1 MHRADMVYWPMKNTP
16 YTTPIL
22 PGFNLRILRRKPRS
36 EQQKLAEK
44 LALLQQKSFKQI
56 GEVFEKFIPRALLK
70 PELSGTMSRRR
81 LFSKEN
87 TFWAFFSQVLDADGG
102 CMEVIRKLQS
112 YASIKGIKIPS
123 SSTASYCTARKKL
136 NEQMLSDILAHTAD
150 RLKLMPETGI
160 LNNRRVIVV
169 DGTGLSMPDTPQ
181 NQAIWPQQSTQKP
194 GCGFPSARICACFSL
209 ESGALLSYA
218 LGNKKSNEVPLF
230 RQQWKIFK
238 QGDIFLGDKGFCSYF
253 DIANLRK
260 LGVDSVVTLAKRTPV
275 SAASC
280 IKKLGSDDL
289 LIEWTRPVYAAKM
302 PYSQDEWAKLP
313 KKLILRQIKVT
324 LNNPGFRTQGFY
336 IITTLLDTAQYPA
349 EELAEIYFKRWD
361 VELFFRDIKTTM
373 GMDILRCQTPDM
385 IRKEILMHFIAYNC
399 VRRLMYEAAEEA
411 DLAVR
416 VVSFKGS
423 LQALRN
429 WEPHLNQAK
438 VSKSER
444 FRLISDLYDAMTNT
458 PIRQRPGRSEPRCIK
473 RRPKSYQLL
482 TAPRHEMKPVPHRS
496 KCRAANP

>member
-1 MHRADMVYWPMKNTP
+1 MKNTAY
-16 YTTPIL
+16 YTPL
-22 PGFNLRILRRKPRS
+22 FPGFLRQIRRRKPRAA
-36 EQQKLAEK
+36 QQKLAKK
-44 LALLQQKSFKQI
+44 LALLQLKSFKQI

-70 PELSGTMSRRR
+70 KEESGAMSRSR

-136 NEQMLSDILAHTAD
+136 PEQMLSDILAHTAD
-150 RLKLMPETGI
+150 RLELMPETGI

-169 DGTGLSMPDTPQ
+169 DGTGVSMPDTSQ
-181 NQAIWPQQSTQKP
+181 NQEVWPQLSSQKA
-194 GCGFPSARICACFSL
+194 GCGFPTARICACFSL
-209 ESGALLSYA
+209 ASGALLSYA
-218 LGNKKSNEVPLF
+218 IGNKKNNELPLF
-230 RQQWKIFK
+230 RKQWHIFK

-253 DIANLRK
+253 DIANLK
-260 LGVDSVVTLAKRTPV
+260 KQGVDSVITLARRPPGTTANCHK
-275 SAASC
+275 
-280 IKKLGSDDL
+280 ILGPDDL
-289 LIEWTRPVYAAKM
+289 LIAWERPVCTATMA
-302 PYSQDEWAKLP
+302 YSKDEWAMLP
-313 KKLILRQIKVT
+313 KKLILRQIKVSVDT
-324 LNNPGFRTQGFY
+324 PGFRTKGFY
-336 IITTLLDTAQYPA
+336 IITTLIDAVQYTAA
-349 EELAEIYFKRWD
+349 ELAELYFKRWD

-373 GMDILRCQTPDM
+373 GMDILRCQTPEM

-411 DLAVR
+411 DLEVR

-438 VSKSER
+438 VSQAER
-444 FRLISDLYDAMTNT
+444 FRLVSDLYDAITNT

-482 TAPRHEMKPVPHRS
+482 TAPRHEMKEVPHRN
-496 KCRAANP
+496 RYHATNP

>member
-1 MHRADMVYWPMKNTP
+1 MKNKT
-16 YTTPIL
+16 YTTPMF
-22 PGFNLRILRRKPRS
+22 PGFHRQILRRRPRS
-36 EQQKLAEK
+36 AQLKFAEK
-44 LALLQQKSFKQI
+44 IALLQQKSFKQI

-70 PELSGTMSRRR
+70 PESSGVMSRRR

-112 YASIKGIKIPS
+112 YASIKGIKVPS

-136 NEQMLSDILAHTAD
+136 EEQMLSDILAHTAD
-150 RLKLMPETGI
+150 RLELMPEAGM

-169 DGTGLSMPDTPQ
+169 DGTGVTMPDTPQ
-181 NQAIWPQQSTQKP
+181 NQAVWPQLSTQKP

-209 ESGALLSYA
+209 ETGALLSYA
-218 LGNKKSNEVPLF
+218 IGNKKNNEIPLF

-253 DIANLRK
+253 DIANLK
-260 LGVDSVVTLAKRTPV
+260 KQGVDSVVTLAKRKPV
-275 SAASC
+275 TEASC
-280 IKKLGSDDL
+280 LKALGPDDH
-289 LIEWTRPVYAAKM
+289 LIEWERPVYYDKLA
-302 PYSQDEWAKLP
+302 YSQEEWTNLP
-313 KKLILRQIKVT
+313 KRLTLRQIKVT
-324 LNNPGFRTQGFY
+324 INTAGFRTQGFY
-336 IITTLLDTAQYPA
+336 IVTTLLDAVKYPVK
-349 EELAEIYFKRWD
+349 ELAELYFKRWD

-373 GMDILRCQTPDM
+373 GMDVLRCQTPEM
-385 IRKEILMHFIAYNC
+385 VRKEILMHFIAYNC

-411 DLAVR
+411 DLEIR
-416 VVSFKGS
+416 LVSFKGS

-438 VSKSER
+438 VSNAQR

-482 TAPRHEMKPVPHRS
+482 TARRHEMKAVPHRS
-496 KCRAANP
+496 KWRAAKP